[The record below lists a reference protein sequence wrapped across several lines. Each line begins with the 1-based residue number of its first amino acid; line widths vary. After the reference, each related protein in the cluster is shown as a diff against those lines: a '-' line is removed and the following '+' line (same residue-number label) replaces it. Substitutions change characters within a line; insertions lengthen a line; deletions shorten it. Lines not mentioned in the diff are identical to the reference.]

1 MNGSRG
7 HVMTYKLPRSVQ
19 EIADVIGR
27 DLALFLIGKLPRAYS
42 PCHPSGQVILYVPR
56 TLRADHSLVSLIGWH
71 PAMKLVRAFGG
82 EILQPATCAGLYREF
97 RDRSIRELLRQ
108 GHGASTI
115 MEWFGVCDVHV
126 RKLKRENAQ
135 EDARQSATHHAPQFT
150 TQGQRR
156 HAAR

>member
-1 MNGSRG
+1 MA
-7 HVMTYKLPRSVQ
+7 YKLPRSVQ

-27 DLALFLIGKLPRAYS
+27 DLALFLVGNLPRAYS
-42 PCHPSGQVILYVPR
+42 PCHPSGQVILFVPR
-56 TLRADHSLVSLIGWH
+56 NLRADHPLVSLIGWH
-71 PAMKLVRAFGG
+71 PALKLVRAFGG

-108 GHGASTI
+108 GQSATTI

-135 EDARQSATHHAPQFT
+135 EDAAKAGDQDAPKFL
-150 TQGQRR
+150 TQGQRQYATR
-156 HAAR
+156 

>member
-1 MNGSRG
+1 M
-7 HVMTYKLPRSVQ
+7 MPAKLPRSVQ
-19 EIADVIGR
+19 QIADVIGR
-27 DLALFLIGKLPRAYS
+27 ELALLLVGQLPRAYS

-56 TLRADHSLVSLIGWH
+56 TLRADHPLVSLLGWH

-108 GHGASTI
+108 GHPASLI
-115 MEWFGVCDVHV
+115 MEWFDVCDVHV

-135 EDARQSATHHAPQFT
+135 EDSRSATAQDAPKLL
-150 TQGQRR
+150 TQGQRH
-156 HAAR
+156 HATQ